1 MLAPDV
7 ALAELTDRTA
17 WVAELML
24 VMVQA
29 APVVLPRWEYAP
41 PPAQDTRTDLPMSA
55 VVNWACAGAPR
66 CRGQAGVLPSRTIC
80 APPHGQAHPAYIGE
94 PGGRHRPHPA
104 RHHPWLPPR
113 RVPQKAGPSWPLTH
127 NQEPR
132 RARRRRASQ

>member
-1 MLAPDV
+1 MQLEKTTSAYALLACAQATAAATALLRAALLSVPYPQMLAPDV

-55 VVNWACAGAPR
+55 VVNWACAGELSRFDPDVMVAS
-66 CRGQAGVLPSRTIC
+66 VMILPS
-80 APPHGQAHPAYIGE
+80 P
-94 PGGRHRPHPA
+94 
-104 RHHPWLPPR
+104 LPP
-113 RVPQKAGPSWPLTH
+113 
-127 NQEPR
+127 
-132 RARRRRASQ
+132 